1 MENQKTKIISV
12 ASIISLALTL
22 VTATF
27 AYFMAQTGEG
37 KSTDIK
43 INANTVDTFTFE
55 TGSALN
61 INLNQDNF
69 ANGAGNQTGTTYAKA
84 MLTANNKTNTATE
97 HYYLYLNIT
106 ENTFTYTQDENT
118 PEILLTIKDA
128 SGNAVTSISGL
139 TYKTIKDGKGASI
152 SGFDITT
159 KKGLVT
165 LFNNREITTT
175 STKTEEWNITI
186 TFVNYNANQAENAGK
201 SFSAKLLIQK
211 EKMPIVLSDVCT
223 SGNNLASCVTTLA
236 NKSDPSIVNIY
247 HHDGTI
253 ENGIDDNSYRFAGA
267 SDKVNNFVCFG
278 STTSPCPTDNLYRI
292 IGVMDGK
299 VKLIKYDYATSVL
312 LGINGDYANDTEPVT
327 LYYKGELLTI
337 SNYYWNYKAINSGSN
352 MWSTSLLN
360 KINLN
365 TNYVNNI
372 GVEWANKIATTT
384 WKVGGNT
391 FINVIQVI
399 PSTTYQNELK
409 LPATTTTYEAKIG
422 LMYVSDYGFAV
433 NPNEWDR
440 IMNFYNEITNYNWMY
455 MGAWEWTITPVSNN
469 SNYAFN
475 LLNGGNM
482 NNYLVDTFRGIRPV
496 FFLNSSVTYSSGT
509 GTSSDPIIIN

>member
-1 MENQKTKIISV
+1 
-12 ASIISLALTL
+12 
-22 VTATF
+22 
-27 AYFMAQTGEG
+27 
-37 KSTDIK
+37 
-43 INANTVDTFTFE
+43 
-55 TGSALN
+55 
-61 INLNQDNF
+61 
-69 ANGAGNQTGTTYAKA
+69 
-84 MLTANNKTNTATE
+84 
-97 HYYLYLNIT
+97 
-106 ENTFTYTQDENT
+106 
-118 PEILLTIKDA
+118 
-128 SGNAVTSISGL
+128 
-139 TYKTIKDGKGASI
+139 
-152 SGFDITT
+152 
-159 KKGLVT
+159 
-165 LFNNREITTT
+165 
-175 STKTEEWNITI
+175 
-186 TFVNYNANQAENAGK
+186 
-201 SFSAKLLIQK
+201 
-211 EKMPIVLSDVCT
+211 
-223 SGNNLASCVTTLA
+223 
-236 NKSDPSIVNIY
+236 
-247 HHDGTI
+247 
-253 ENGIDDNSYRFAGA
+253 
-267 SDKVNNFVCFG
+267 
-278 STTSPCPTDNLYRI
+278 
-292 IGVMDGK
+292 
-299 VKLIKYDYATSVL
+299 
-312 LGINGDYANDTEPVT
+312 
-327 LYYKGELLTI
+327 
-337 SNYYWNYKAINSGSN
+337 